1 MDIWKI
7 SFSFQWQ
14 DWVFE
19 NYEVKLHND
28 ETVSPVRQPY
38 RRIAYHL
45 IKPTELE
52 LEKQLKEGVIEE
64 TRKLEKEKLTNFKV
78 VK

>member
-1 MDIWKI
+1 MSSGNDQDDYQWILESFPSVFNDKI
-7 SFSFQWQ
+7 GCLK
-14 DWVFE
+14 
-19 NYEVKLHND
+19 NYEVKLHID

-52 LEKQLKEGVIEE
+52 LE
-64 TRKLEKEKLTNFKV
+64 NS
-78 VK
+78 